1 MFSPWDGENTE
12 MAPKWE
18 REGRI
23 LLFPCIKNDYI
34 YARDRPMIAY
44 LNGELT
50 YKSPSMVHVEVNGV
64 GYEVQISLH
73 TYDSL
78 AGLERCRLHTYQH
91 FREDGQTL
99 YGFHEASEREMFLHL
114 IGISGVGAAT
124 ARMMLSSLRPEEIA
138 RAIASSD
145 SRTLERV
152 KGIGRKTAERIVLE
166 LKERMQKTV
175 QSFTAGGSSTS
186 APSGLE
192 QDALQALVAL
202 GIPRTAAEAALKKS
216 IASLPGETRV
226 EAIIK
231 NALQVI

>member
-1 MFSPWDGENTE
+1 
-12 MAPKWE
+12 
-18 REGRI
+18 
-23 LLFPCIKNDYI
+23 
-34 YARDRPMIAY
+34 MIAY

-73 TYDSL
+73 TYDALS
-78 AGLERCRLHTYQH
+78 GLGRCKLHTYH
-91 FREDGQTL
+91 HVREDGQAL
-99 YGFHEASEREMFLHL
+99 YGFFEPSEREMFLQL
-114 IGISGVGAAT
+114 IGISGVGAGT

-166 LKERMQKTV
+166 LKDRMQKTL
-175 QSFTAGGSSTS
+175 QSFTSGIGSAAPAGI
-186 APSGLE
+186 E

-202 GIPRTAAEAALKKS
+202 GIPRPAAEAALKKS

-231 NALQVI
+231 NALQNI

>member
-1 MFSPWDGENTE
+1 
-12 MAPKWE
+12 
-18 REGRI
+18 
-23 LLFPCIKNDYI
+23 
-34 YARDRPMIAY
+34 MIAY
-44 LNGELT
+44 LNGVLT

-78 AGLERCRLHTYQH
+78 SGLEKCRLHTYQH

-152 KGIGRKTAERIVLE
+152 KGIGKKTAERIVLE
-166 LKERMQKTV
+166 LKDRMQKSV
-175 QSFTAGGSSTS
+175 QSFTAGGAPTT
-186 APSGLE
+186 PSGLE

>member
-1 MFSPWDGENTE
+1 
-12 MAPKWE
+12 
-18 REGRI
+18 
-23 LLFPCIKNDYI
+23 
-34 YARDRPMIAY
+34 MIAY

-50 YKSPSMVHVEVNGV
+50 YKSPSMVHIEVNGV
-64 GYEVQISLH
+64 GYEVQISLN
-73 TYDSL
+73 TYDALS
-78 AGLERCRLHTYQH
+78 GLERCRLHTYQH

-99 YGFHEASEREMFLHL
+99 YGFYEPSEREMFLQL

-124 ARMMLSSLRPEEIA
+124 ARMMLSSLRPEEVA

-152 KGIGRKTAERIVLE
+152 KGIGKKTAERIVLE
-166 LKERMQKTV
+166 LKYRMQKKI
-175 QSFTAGGSSTS
+175 QSFAAGGHSP
-186 APSGLE
+186 APSGVE

-202 GIPRTAAEAALKKS
+202 GIPRVTAEAALKKS

>member
-1 MFSPWDGENTE
+1 
-12 MAPKWE
+12 
-18 REGRI
+18 
-23 LLFPCIKNDYI
+23 
-34 YARDRPMIAY
+34 MIAY
-44 LNGELT
+44 LIGELT
-50 YKSPSMVHVEVNGV
+50 FKSPSMVHVEVHGV
-64 GYEVQISLH
+64 GYEVQISLN
-73 TYDSL
+73 TYDAL

-99 YGFHEASEREMFLHL
+99 YGFFDPAEREMFLQL
-114 IGISGVGAAT
+114 IGISGVGAST
-124 ARMMLSSLRPEEIA
+124 ARMMLSSLRPEQIA
-138 RAIASSD
+138 QAIASSD

-152 KGIGRKTAERIVLE
+152 KGIGKKTAERIVLE
-166 LKERMQKTV
+166 LKDRMQKSLL
-175 QSFTAGGSSTS
+175 SFTAGG
-186 APSGLE
+186 AAQAASGIE